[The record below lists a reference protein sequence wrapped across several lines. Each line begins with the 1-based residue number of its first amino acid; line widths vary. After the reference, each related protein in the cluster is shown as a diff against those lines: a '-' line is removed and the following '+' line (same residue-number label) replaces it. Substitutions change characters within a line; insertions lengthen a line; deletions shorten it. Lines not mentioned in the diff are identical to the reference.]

1 MKKIWN
7 KASWKIRC
15 LIGLPII
22 LLVLA
27 DVWFSM
33 NQLPM
38 AVICAV
44 LGLITLVYGARKFQ
58 QAMAQEG
65 INGHGSSN

>member
-7 KASWKIRC
+7 KESRKIRC
-15 LIGLPII
+15 LIGLSII

-33 NQLPM
+33 DQLLM
-38 AVICAV
+38 AALCAV
-44 LGLITLVYGARKFQ
+44 WGLITLVYGARKLQ
-58 QAMAQEG
+58 HALAQEG
-65 INGHGSSN
+65 MNGYGSSN

>member
-15 LIGLPII
+15 LIGLSII

-27 DVWFSM
+27 DVWFSID
-33 NQLPM
+33 QVLI

-44 LGLITLVYGARKFQ
+44 LGLIALVYGARKLQ
-58 QAMAQEG
+58 YTLAQEG
-65 INGHGSSN
+65 INGYGSSN